1 MKTPRPSIP
10 VALLAALV
18 TACTSSPVV
27 LVALPDAPLVAA
39 EQVGRQP
46 FPTTILLRTVT
57 IPGHLDNFPVVIG
70 RTGNTLMV
78 SSGTEWAERLS
89 DGVGRV
95 LRGALSQRLG
105 ASRVTIPGDGR
116 VPDADLTVEFL
127 ALDPQQH
134 TLVLDANWSYSCRA
148 RGAINHASRTRLQ
161 VPLNG
166 PTASAVA
173 DAMAD
178 ALGRFADVLVKEAV
192 CSAGDQHALFAA
204 PGGGDATH
212 RAVETI
218 EAPASSF
225 RR

>member
-1 MKTPRPSIP
+1 MKIPRPSVP
-10 VALLAALV
+10 VALLAALM
-18 TACTSSPVV
+18 TACSSSPVV

-39 EQVGRQP
+39 EQVSGQR
-46 FPTTILLRTVT
+46 FATTILLRTVT

-70 RTGNTLMV
+70 RTGNTLLV
-78 SSGTEWAERLS
+78 SSRTEWAERLS
-89 DGVGRV
+89 DGVARV

-134 TLVLDANWSYSCRA
+134 TLVLDVNWAYSCRA
-148 RGAINHASRTRLQ
+148 RGATNRAGRTSLQ

-178 ALGRFADVLVKEAV
+178 ALGRLADVLVKETV
-192 CSAGDQHALFAA
+192 CSAGNQHA
-204 PGGGDATH
+204 
-212 RAVETI
+212 
-218 EAPASSF
+218 S
-225 RR
+225 